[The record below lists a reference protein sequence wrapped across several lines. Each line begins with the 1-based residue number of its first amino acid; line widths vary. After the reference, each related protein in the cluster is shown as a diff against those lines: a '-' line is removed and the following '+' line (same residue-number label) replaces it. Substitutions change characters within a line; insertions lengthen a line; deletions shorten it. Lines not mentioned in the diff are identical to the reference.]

1 MDGTWTDIY
10 RFDLAR
16 QLPVDY
22 VQRNWHIATR
32 PGALFAQQLIAGR
45 PSAGGCHRLFDRT
58 LTWRPLDGEP
68 QPRTLADSDALAEV
82 LHTVFGIELSASE
95 LATVREVS
103 GRSI

>member
-1 MDGTWTDIY
+1 
-10 RFDLAR
+10 
-16 QLPVDY
+16 
-22 VQRNWHIATR
+22 
-32 PGALFAQQLIAGR
+32 
-45 PSAGGCHRLFDRT
+45 

-68 QPRTLADSDALAEV
+68 QPRTLAASAALAEL